1 MRNIRKFFSLLV
13 MVISISA
20 QATFAL
26 DFPDGLQEVF
36 NINLDGEN
44 FAFGI
49 MRDNDTCSAIFFDGN
64 RSEINLAICDAS
76 ESKQLKKIAFESKM
90 LVKSISTL
98 KDYEQQNIYN
108 QIVEKLKALAPV
120 TFENYDSTD
129 EFGFVKVTL
138 LLSKSVQ
145 KKYPDAEEFFFGGT
159 SNTNST
165 FSPLSKK
172 LTVWSFTDELEG
184 FLNKEGYGYK
194 ATHPDVEIEYELT
207 PTDQFPS
214 RLDPRIASGK
224 DCPDVFALEDY
235 FVRKYIESGQ
245 LLPLDDLYAE
255 VKDKV
260 NSYPVEVGSYD
271 GHVYAMSW
279 NVSPG
284 ALFYRRSLAKKYFGT
299 DDPKVVQKKL
309 KDFDTFLA
317 TARELKKLSGGKC
330 RIVSSTEDL
339 FHPFKGAREK
349 PWVVDDRLVIDPA
362 MEKYMDIC
370 RIFTEEELVAKDVS
384 QWSEGWFAG
393 MRGELNDDYAYDYYS
408 DYYIESPVEIFCYFL
423 PTWGLHYI
431 LKPNAPGTSGD
442 WAMCQGPSAWRWGG
456 TWIAAYKGTKNPE
469 AAKELIRYLT
479 TDDGFQEAMAKETG
493 DIVTNIDVQDKIKDS
508 FSEPYLSGQNH
519 YAEFC
524 KYTKKIKGTL
534 EQATDWQIESI
545 WHEAVMS
552 YVSWERTKKQALQYF
567 KDQVSFTM
575 GF

>member
-1 MRNIRKFFSLLV
+1 MR
-13 MVISISA
+13 
-20 QATFAL
+20 
-26 DFPDGLQEVF
+26 G
-36 NINLDGEN
+36 
-44 FAFGI
+44 
-49 MRDNDTCSAIFFDGN
+49 
-64 RSEINLAICDAS
+64 
-76 ESKQLKKIAFESKM
+76 LKKIISAVCLILTISVASAFAEFWTDDAQMIFDVNLSGERIMLGIDSDEDMCAAVFFDESRYE
-90 LVKSISTL
+90 LNTVACSISEYAKLKKVVFECKLLMKEVSTL
-98 KDYEQQNIYN
+98 QEYEKKNIYS
-108 QIVEKLKALAPV
+108 QIMEKLKSLAPV
-120 TFENYDSTD
+120 TISAEEYEMTD
-129 EFGFVKVTL
+129 EFGFVKESL
-138 LLSKSVQ
+138 YISQSLYDEYQQLALSEAESWKS
-145 KKYPDAEEFFFGGT
+145 D
-159 SNTNST
+159 
-165 FSPLSKK
+165 LSSSDKK
-172 LTVWSFTDELEG
+172 LTVWSFTDEIEG

-194 ATHPDVEIEYELT
+194 ATHPDMDIEYT
-207 PTDQFPS
+207 YIPTDQFPS
-214 RLDPRIASGK
+214 ALDPRLASGK

-245 LLPLDDLYAE
+245 LLPLDDLYEE

-260 NSYPVEVGSYD
+260 NTYPVEIGSYD

-330 RIVSSTEDL
+330 RIVSSTGDL
-339 FHPFKGAREK
+339 FHPFKGTREK
-349 PWVVDDRLVIDPA
+349 PWVVDDRLVIDSA
-362 MEKYMDIC
+362 MEKYMDMC
-370 RIFTEEELVAKDVS
+370 RIFTEEELVASDVA
-384 QWSEGWFAG
+384 QWSEKWFAG

-408 DYYIESPVEIFCYFL
+408 DYYIETPVEIFCYFL

-469 AAKELIRYLT
+469 AAKELIRYHT
-479 TDDGFQEAMAKETG
+479 TDDGFQKEMAKETG
-493 DIVTNIDVQDKIKDS
+493 DIVTNINVQDKIKDS

-534 EQATDWQIESI
+534 EQSTDQQIEAL
-545 WHEAVMS
+545 WTETVNEYM
-552 YVSWERTKKQALQYF
+552 YGEKTKRQAIKDF
-567 KDQVSFTM
+567 KEQVANTM
-575 GF
+575 GL